1 MDALL
6 VKESTD
12 LAVQMQGVRVTD
24 RASADIAADYIA
36 AGKGMVKK
44 IKDFFAPLKRAQD
57 EAKQRLLDAERAEL
71 GKIEP
76 AVGILTRAL
85 TDWRIEQERIRR
97 EAEDKARRQEE
108 ERRRLEREA
117 LAKAEEAAR
126 KNELEQKRINDEAAA
141 RALAAKNKE
150 IACRIEHQRQQA
162 QQELAAKAKADQD
175 AIIDRAAAEEAKLA
189 PIAPV
194 PEKIVNTAA
203 STLRDNWVLEVDKE
217 SDIPREYCVPDW
229 PRLRQLAKVEKDR
242 LRIPGVRAVNKP
254 ILATRLAGK

>member
-24 RASADIAADYIA
+24 RASADVAADYIA
-36 AGKGMVKK
+36 AGKGMVRK
-44 IKDFFAPLKRAQD
+44 IKDFFAPLKRSQD

-117 LAKAEEAAR
+117 LAKADEAAR
-126 KNELEQKRINDEAAA
+126 KNELEQKRIDQEAAA
-141 RALAAKNKE
+141 RALAAKNRE
-150 IACRIEHQRQQA
+150 IAEKIEKKRRED
-162 QQELAAKAKADQD
+162 QEALNAKAKSEQD
-175 AIIDRAAAEEAKLA
+175 EILDKAAAEESRLA

-229 PRLRQLAKVEKDR
+229 PRLNKLAKVEKDK

-254 ILATRLAGK
+254 VLATRLAGK